1 MKDFYLRW
9 WCGSE
14 TVLGIDLRDDGIF
27 VAQSTTRAS
36 AEEAVKT
43 FTIPLSSGVIQ
54 NGLITELPHVV
65 STLRE
70 WLHSLRLSGC
80 RCAVA
85 LPPNATLIAWID
97 IPDDVLCVNERD
109 LYEWAL
115 ARLRLDGSQV
125 RGKVFLETTQRRELL
140 FVGAKL
146 SVIETL
152 EETFQALALDLSCIT
167 LRATAFHRGVV
178 AVLKPSRGAVTI
190 WLDLTDR
197 LPALHVFEGE
207 VLRHSR
213 SLAGDASSGMGVLVS
228 VVTGELR
235 KVSASRDSFG
245 EVMTYCAGSEELVC
259 EFHEAWK
266 SGGAS
271 QFPNLSWLSLV
282 RDGKANAAH
291 RSSHLVV
298 TGLVQLLRESP

>member
-43 FTIPLSSGVIQ
+43 CTIPLPSGVIE
-54 NGLITELPHVV
+54 NGLITDLPHVV
-65 STLRE
+65 STLKE

-97 IPDDVLCVNERD
+97 TPDDVPCRNERD

-115 ARLRLDGSQV
+115 ARLTLDGSQV
-125 RGKVFLETTQRRELL
+125 RGKVYLETTQRRELL

-152 EETFQALALDLSCIT
+152 EETFQALALDLSYIT
-167 LRATAFHRGVV
+167 LRATAFHREVV
-178 AVLKPSRGAVTI
+178 GALKPPRGAVTI

-213 SLAGDASSGMGVLVS
+213 SFGGDAPSEMGLLVS
-228 VVTGELR
+228 AVDEELR
-235 KVSASRDSFG
+235 KLFALRDSFG
-245 EVMTYCAGSEELVC
+245 EVLTYCAGSDELVY
-259 EFHEAWK
+259 EFKRAWIR
-266 SGGAS
+266 GGAAQLS
-271 QFPNLSWLSLV
+271 NLSWSSLV
-282 RDGKANAAH
+282 RDGKATDEY
-291 RSSHLVV
+291 RSSHLVA
-298 TGLVQLLRESP
+298 TGLVQFLRESP